1 MTISWPVAQVCRTSL
16 NLNRTPL
23 RGGHNGIQLERVMT
37 TYFRFPPVAVL
48 WASDQAHMTLF
59 YIADFFLKHIN
70 FFLV

>member
-1 MTISWPVAQVCRTSL
+1 MTCGTSVPNFTQPQPHPPSGGAQRDT
-16 NLNRTPL
+16 T
-23 RGGHNGIQLERVMT
+23 GRVMT

-59 YIADFFLKHIN
+59 YIAGFFFKHIN